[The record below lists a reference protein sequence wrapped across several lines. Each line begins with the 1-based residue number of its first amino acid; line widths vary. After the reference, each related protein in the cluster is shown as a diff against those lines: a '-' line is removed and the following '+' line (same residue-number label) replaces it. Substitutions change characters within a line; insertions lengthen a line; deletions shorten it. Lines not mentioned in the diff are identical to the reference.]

1 MLKKHELE
9 YITAHLDFW
18 SKLSEAEKNTL
29 ERNIAHVSYN
39 KGLNLNSTNSEC
51 LGVLLVKSGGLR
63 VYILSEDGR
72 EVTLYRLGPD
82 DVCVLSASCIISN
95 ITFDVHIDAESDTDA
110 YLINITA
117 FSKISTQNVYVEN
130 FTYKKTIDRFSNI
143 MQAMEQILFMRFDKR
158 LAIFLLEEM
167 AKRNSTE
174 LHITQEQIAKYI
186 GSARE
191 VVSRM
196 LKVFQADGILEQT
209 RGAIHI
215 INKEKLRN
223 II

>member
-1 MLKKHELE
+1 MINKYELE
-9 YITAHLDFW
+9 YVASHLNFW
-18 SKLSEAEKNTL
+18 SKLSEPEMNLL

-72 EVTLYRLGPD
+72 EITLYRLGPN
-82 DVCVLSASCIISN
+82 DVCVMSASCIISN

-117 FSKISTQNVYVEN
+117 FSKISAQNVYVEN

-167 AKRNSTE
+167 TKRNSTE

-196 LKVFQADGILEQT
+196 LKVFQTDGILEQS
-209 RGAIHI
+209 RGSIHI
-215 INKEKLRN
+215 IDKEKLREL
-223 II
+223 I

>member
-1 MLKKHELE
+1 MIERHELE
-9 YITAHLDFW
+9 YIKSHLDFW
-18 SKLSEAEKNTL
+18 DKLSEQEIALL
-29 ERNIAHVSYN
+29 ERNITKASYD

-51 LGVLLVKSGGLR
+51 LGVLLIKKGGLR

-72 EVTLYRLGPD
+72 EITLYRLSPN
-82 DVCVLSASCIISN
+82 DVCVLSASCMIKS
-95 ITFDVHIDAESDTDA
+95 ITFDVHIDAEIDTDA
-110 YLINITA
+110 YLINIAA

-130 FTYKKTIDRFSNI
+130 FTYKKTIERFSKI

-158 LAIFLLEEM
+158 LAIFLLNEIT
-167 AKRNSTE
+167 KTNSSE
-174 LHITQEQIAKYI
+174 LQITQEQIAKYI

>member
-1 MLKKHELE
+1 MINKYELE
-9 YITAHLDFW
+9 YVASHLNFW
-18 SKLSEAEKNTL
+18 SKLSEPEMNLL

-72 EVTLYRLGPD
+72 EITLYRLGPN
-82 DVCVLSASCIISN
+82 DVCVMSASCIISN

-167 AKRNSTE
+167 TKRNSTE

-196 LKVFQADGILEQT
+196 LKVFQTAGILEQA
-209 RGAIHI
+209 RGSINI
-215 INKEKLRN
+215 IDKEKLKEL
-223 II
+223 I

>member
-9 YITAHLDFW
+9 YVKSHLDFW
-18 SKLSEAEKNTL
+18 DKLSEQEIALL
-29 ERNIAHVSYN
+29 ERNITKVSYN

-51 LGVLLVKSGGLR
+51 LGVLLIKSGELR

-72 EVTLYRLGPD
+72 EITLYRLVPT
-82 DVCVLSASCIISN
+82 DVCVLSASCMIKS
-95 ITFDVHIDAESDTDA
+95 ITFDVHIDAEIDTDA
-110 YLINITA
+110 YLINIAA
-117 FSKISTQNVYVEN
+117 FSKLSTQNVYVEN
-130 FTYKKTIDRFSNI
+130 FTYKKTIERFSNI

-158 LAIFLLEEM
+158 LAMFLLNEM
-167 AKRNSTE
+167 KKTNSTE

-196 LKVFQADGILEQT
+196 LKVFQTEGIIEQT

-215 INKEKLRN
+215 INKEKLLN
-223 II
+223 FI